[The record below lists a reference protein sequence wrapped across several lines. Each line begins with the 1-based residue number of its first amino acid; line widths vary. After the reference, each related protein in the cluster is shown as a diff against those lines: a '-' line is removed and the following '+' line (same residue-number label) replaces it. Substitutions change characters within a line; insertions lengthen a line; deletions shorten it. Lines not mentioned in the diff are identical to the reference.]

1 MIVYE
6 NIFRKRCSPLTST
19 RAVMEASQSTVGQK
33 IFKFADDVD
42 VNGSRTLGVMTK
54 CDLAITSETDAF
66 EAVCLN
72 HL

>member
-1 MIVYE
+1 
-6 NIFRKRCSPLTST
+6 
-19 RAVMEASQSTVGQK
+19 MEASQSTVGQK